1 MRFQY
6 DSIGERIVE
15 SKTTAAF
22 SAADTHTL
30 LGALDALG
38 GVRGLDTLDLACGY
52 GYNTRL
58 LARGG
63 ARRTVGVDS
72 SEEMIRLARAH
83 GVLDA
88 DSASGVH
95 GVDGVDG
102 GVRVAG
108 AGRAPSI
115 GAARIEA
122 TPMEAAPAGAAS
134 AGAPSAHAAQIEAAT
149 IKAAQSEAARIEA
162 AQIEAAP
169 MEAAP
174 IEYVVADA
182 VKLPQMG
189 PFDLATAVYLF
200 NYATDRSALHAMFRS
215 IRANLRDGGRLLAI
229 VPNAGAYPNVDWS
242 PYGLRIVD
250 RVHEGD
256 APLLKA
262 QFLTQPSVDFEFRE
276 WAHADF
282 AEAAVEAGFSTVGW
296 QPNRTP
302 PADGA
307 RDEAYWTA
315 YRAWPISSLMT
326 CTA

>member
-6 DSIGERIVE
+6 DTIGERFVE

-63 ARRTVGVDS
+63 ARRAVGVDI

-83 GVLDA
+83 GVI
-88 DSASGVH
+88 G
-95 GVDGVDG
+95 GDGVG
-102 GVRVAG
+102 ALEGAVGAVR
-108 AGRAPSI
+108 
-115 GAARIEA
+115 
-122 TPMEAAPAGAAS
+122 PAGAAG
-134 AGAPSAHAAQIEAAT
+134 AGPEAGGADGGGADGTAGRDRGAGGGAA
-149 IKAAQSEAARIEA
+149 
-162 AQIEAAP
+162 AAP
-169 MEAAP
+169 AV
-174 IEYVVADA
+174 EYVVADA
-182 VKLPQMG
+182 AKLPQMG

-200 NYATDRSALHAMFRS
+200 NHAADRSALHAMFRS
-215 IRANLRDGGRLLAI
+215 IRANLREGGRLLAI
-229 VPNAGAYPNVDWS
+229 VPNAGAYPHVDWS
-242 PYGLRIVD
+242 PYGVRIVD
-250 RVHEGD
+250 RVVEGD

-262 QFLTQPSVDFEFRE
+262 QFLTQPPADFEFRE

-302 PADGA
+302 PAEGA

>member
-6 DSIGERIVE
+6 DTIGERFVE

-22 SAADTHTL
+22 AAADTHTL

-63 ARRTVGVDS
+63 ARRAVGVDI

-83 GVLDA
+83 GVIGGNGVGALERA
-88 DSASGVH
+88 VGAVRPVGAAASGAH
-95 GVDGVDG
+95 EDT
-102 GVRVAG
+102 
-108 AGRAPSI
+108 
-115 GAARIEA
+115 GAARGAASRGEA
-122 TPMEAAPAGAAS
+122 ASMEAASAEAAS
-134 AGAPSAHAAQIEAAT
+134 ISAASIETASIEAA
-149 IKAAQSEAARIEA
+149 S
-162 AQIEAAP
+162 
-169 MEAAP
+169 

-182 VKLPQMG
+182 AKLPQMG

-200 NYATDRSALHAMFRS
+200 NYAADRSALHAMFRS

-242 PYGLRIVD
+242 PYGVRIVD
-250 RVHEGD
+250 RVQEGD

-262 QFLTQPSVDFEFRE
+262 QFLTQPPADFEFRE

>member
-6 DSIGERIVE
+6 DSIGERFVE

-63 ARRTVGVDS
+63 ARRAVGVDI

-83 GVLDA
+83 GVIGGN
-88 DSASGVH
+88 GVGALEGAVGAVLPVR
-95 GVDGVDG
+95 GVG
-102 GVRVAG
+102 AG
-108 AGRAPSI
+108 APAPT
-115 GAARIEA
+115 GAAAGTGTPQGGAAEGRPGEA
-122 TPMEAAPAGAAS
+122 AAREAAPGEAAS
-134 AGAPSAHAAQIEAAT
+134 
-149 IKAAQSEAARIEA
+149 
-162 AQIEAAP
+162 
-169 MEAAP
+169 

-182 VKLPQMG
+182 AKLPQMG

-229 VPNAGAYPNVDWS
+229 VPNAGAFPNVDWS
-242 PYGLRIVD
+242 PYGVRIVD

-262 QFLTQPSVDFEFRE
+262 QFLTQPPADFEFRE

-307 RDEAYWTA
+307 RDEAYWNA

>member
-1 MRFQY
+1 
-6 DSIGERIVE
+6 
-15 SKTTAAF
+15 
-22 SAADTHTL
+22 
-30 LGALDALG
+30 
-38 GVRGLDTLDLACGY
+38 
-52 GYNTRL
+52 
-58 LARGG
+58 
-63 ARRTVGVDS
+63 
-72 SEEMIRLARAH
+72 
-83 GVLDA
+83 
-88 DSASGVH
+88 
-95 GVDGVDG
+95 
-102 GVRVAG
+102 
-108 AGRAPSI
+108 
-115 GAARIEA
+115 
-122 TPMEAAPAGAAS
+122 MEAAPAQAAPVEAAS
-134 AGAPSAHAAQIEAAT
+134 
-149 IKAAQSEAARIEA
+149 
-162 AQIEAAP
+162 
-169 MEAAP
+169 
-174 IEYVVADA
+174 IEYLVADA
-182 VKLPQMG
+182 AKLPQMG

-242 PYGLRIVD
+242 PYGVRIVD

-262 QFLTQPSVDFEFRE
+262 QFLTQPPADFEFRE
-276 WAHADF
+276 WAHSDF

>member
-6 DSIGERIVE
+6 DTIGERFVE
-15 SKTTAAF
+15 SKTVAAF

-38 GVRGLDTLDLACGY
+38 GVSGLDTLDLACGY

-63 ARRTVGVDS
+63 ARRAVGVDI

-83 GVLDA
+83 GVIGADDVATLEGAVGA
-88 DSASGVH
+88 DSSPEPSEDDA
-95 GVDGVDG
+95 
-102 GVRVAG
+102 VAAALAPG
-108 AGRAPSI
+108 AVAPGAVATGPAGSTPGRA
-115 GAARIEA
+115 
-122 TPMEAAPAGAAS
+122 APRDTS
-134 AGAPSAHAAQIEAAT
+134 
-149 IKAAQSEAARIEA
+149 
-162 AQIEAAP
+162 
-169 MEAAP
+169 
-174 IEYVVADA
+174 IEYVVADTA
-182 VKLPQMG
+182 KLPQLG

-200 NYATDRSALHAMFRS
+200 SQATDRSALHAMFRS

-229 VPNAGAYPNVDWS
+229 VPNAGAYPHVDWS
-242 PYGLRIVD
+242 PYGVRIVD

-262 QFLTQPSVDFEFRE
+262 QFLTRPSVDFEFRE
-276 WAHADF
+276 WAHADL
-282 AEAAVEAGFSTVGW
+282 AEAAVEAGFATVGW

-302 PADGA
+302 PPDGA

>member
-6 DSIGERIVE
+6 DSIGDRYVE
-15 SKTTAAF
+15 SMTTAAF

-63 ARRTVGVDS
+63 ARRAVGVDI

-83 GVLDA
+83 GVI
-88 DSASGVH
+88 G
-95 GVDGVDG
+95 GG
-102 GVRVAG
+102 GVGALEAAVGAVRPAGGASSGAAAEG
-108 AGRAPSI
+108 AGTALC
-115 GAARIEA
+115 GAAPTGA
-122 TPMEAAPAGAAS
+122 AGDAPAGDGPTGNAPTGAAS
-134 AGAPSAHAAQIEAAT
+134 IEAG
-149 IKAAQSEAARIEA
+149 S
-162 AQIEAAP
+162 
-169 MEAAP
+169 
-174 IEYVVADA
+174 IEYLVADA
-182 VKLPQMG
+182 AKLPQMG

-200 NYATDRSALHAMFRS
+200 NQAADRSSLHAMFRS

-229 VPNAGAYPNVDWS
+229 VPNAGAFPHVDWS
-242 PYGLRIVD
+242 PYGVRIVD
-250 RVHEGD
+250 RVQEGD

-262 QFLTQPSVDFEFRE
+262 QFLTQPPADFEFRE

-302 PADGA
+302 PADGV

>member
-6 DSIGERIVE
+6 DTIGERFVE
-15 SKTTAAF
+15 AKTTAAF
-22 SAADTHTL
+22 AAADTHTL

-38 GVRGLDTLDLACGY
+38 GVHGLDTIDLACGY

-63 ARRTVGVDS
+63 ARRAVGVDI

-83 GVLDA
+83 GVIGGGGVGALEGAVGAVRQVGAADA
-88 DSASGVH
+88 AGETSAADAPGAAGMASGA
-95 GVDGVDG
+95 G
-102 GVRVAG
+102 GG
-108 AGRAPSI
+108 AG
-115 GAARIEA
+115 
-122 TPMEAAPAGAAS
+122 TAPAV
-134 AGAPSAHAAQIEAAT
+134 
-149 IKAAQSEAARIEA
+149 
-162 AQIEAAP
+162 
-169 MEAAP
+169 
-174 IEYVVADA
+174 EYVVADA
-182 VKLPQMG
+182 AKLPRMG

-200 NYATDRSALHAMFRS
+200 NQAGDRSALHAMFRS
-215 IRANLRDGGRLLAI
+215 IRANLREGGRLLAI
-229 VPNAGAYPNVDWS
+229 VPNAGAYPHVDWS
-242 PYGLRIVD
+242 PYGVRIVD
-250 RVHEGD
+250 RVLEGD

-262 QFLTQPSVDFEFRE
+262 QFLTRPPADFEFRE

-302 PADGA
+302 PAEGA

>member
-6 DSIGERIVE
+6 DTIGERFVE

-22 SAADTHTL
+22 AAADTHTL

-63 ARRTVGVDS
+63 ARRAVGVDI

-83 GVLDA
+83 GVIGGN
-88 DSASGVH
+88 GV
-95 GVDGVDG
+95 GALELAVGA
-102 GVRVAG
+102 VR
-108 AGRAPSI
+108 
-115 GAARIEA
+115 
-122 TPMEAAPAGAAS
+122 PAGAAAS
-134 AGAPSAHAAQIEAAT
+134 GADEDTEADHGAAAPTEAA
-149 IKAAQSEAARIEA
+149 S
-162 AQIEAAP
+162 
-169 MEAAP
+169 

-182 VKLPQMG
+182 AKLPQMG

-200 NYATDRSALHAMFRS
+200 NYAGDRSALHAMFRS

-242 PYGLRIVD
+242 PYGVRIVD
-250 RVHEGD
+250 RVQEGD

-262 QFLTQPSVDFEFRE
+262 QFLTQPPADFEFRE

>member
-6 DSIGERIVE
+6 DTIGERFVE

-22 SAADTHTL
+22 AAADTHTL

-38 GVRGLDTLDLACGY
+38 GVHGLDTLDLACGY

-63 ARRTVGVDS
+63 ARRAVGVDI

-83 GVLDA
+83 GVI
-88 DSASGVH
+88 G
-95 GVDGVDG
+95 GDGVG
-102 GVRVAG
+102 ALEGAVGAVRPSGAAAAAGTAGTEGTAVTETTARG
-108 AGRAPSI
+108 AG
-115 GAARIEA
+115 GGTA
-122 TPMEAAPAGAAS
+122 TAPAV
-134 AGAPSAHAAQIEAAT
+134 
-149 IKAAQSEAARIEA
+149 
-162 AQIEAAP
+162 
-169 MEAAP
+169 
-174 IEYVVADA
+174 EYVVADA
-182 VKLPQMG
+182 TKLPQMG

-200 NYATDRSALHAMFRS
+200 NHAADRSALHAMFRS

-229 VPNAGAYPNVDWS
+229 VPNAGAYPHVDWS
-242 PYGLRIVD
+242 PYGVRIVD
-250 RVHEGD
+250 RVVEGD

-262 QFLTQPSVDFEFRE
+262 QFLTKPPADFEFRE
-276 WAHADF
+276 WSHADF

-302 PADGA
+302 PAEGA
-307 RDEAYWTA
+307 RDEAYWSA

>member
-6 DSIGERIVE
+6 DSIGERFVE

-63 ARRTVGVDS
+63 ARRAVGVDI

-83 GVLDA
+83 GVIGGN
-88 DSASGVH
+88 GV
-95 GVDGVDG
+95 GALEGAVGAVLP
-102 GVRVAG
+102 VRGAG
-108 AGRAPSI
+108 AGAPAPT
-115 GAARIEA
+115 GAAAGTGTPQGGAAEGRPGEA
-122 TPMEAAPAGAAS
+122 AAREAAPGEAAS
-134 AGAPSAHAAQIEAAT
+134 
-149 IKAAQSEAARIEA
+149 
-162 AQIEAAP
+162 
-169 MEAAP
+169 

-182 VKLPQMG
+182 AKLPQMG

-229 VPNAGAYPNVDWS
+229 VPNAGAFPNVDWS
-242 PYGLRIVD
+242 PYGVRIVD

-262 QFLTQPSVDFEFRE
+262 QFLTQPPADFEFRE

-282 AEAAVEAGFSTVGW
+282 AEAAVEAGFTTVGW

-307 RDEAYWTA
+307 RDEAYWNA

>member
-6 DSIGERIVE
+6 DSIGERFVE

-63 ARRTVGVDS
+63 ARRAVGVDI

-83 GVLDA
+83 GVIGA
-88 DSASGVH
+88 
-95 GVDGVDG
+95 DGVG
-102 GVRVAG
+102 ALEGAVGAVLPARGAG
-108 AGRAPSI
+108 AVAATAAAADTGAPR
-115 GAARIEA
+115 GAAARAEGAPVEA
-122 TPMEAAPAGAAS
+122 APVEAAPAQAAPVEAAS
-134 AGAPSAHAAQIEAAT
+134 
-149 IKAAQSEAARIEA
+149 
-162 AQIEAAP
+162 
-169 MEAAP
+169 
-174 IEYVVADA
+174 IEYLVADA
-182 VKLPQMG
+182 AKLPQMG

-242 PYGLRIVD
+242 PYGVRIVD

-262 QFLTQPSVDFEFRE
+262 QFLTQPPADFEFRE
-276 WAHADF
+276 WAHSDF

>member
-6 DSIGERIVE
+6 DSIGDRFVE

-63 ARRTVGVDS
+63 ARRAVGVDI

-83 GVLDA
+83 GVIGGNGVGALEA
-88 DSASGVH
+88 AVGAVRPAGGAASG
-95 GVDGVDG
+95 
-102 GVRVAG
+102 
-108 AGRAPSI
+108 
-115 GAARIEA
+115 AAAEG
-122 TPMEAAPAGAAS
+122 TGTAPAGAAPT
-134 AGAPSAHAAQIEAAT
+134 GAASTGHVPTGNASTGDVPTGNAPTGAASIEG
-149 IKAAQSEAARIEA
+149 
-162 AQIEAAP
+162 
-169 MEAAP
+169 AP
-174 IEYVVADA
+174 IEGASIEYLVADA
-182 VKLPQMG
+182 AKLPRMG

-200 NYATDRSALHAMFRS
+200 NHATDRSSLHAMFRS

-229 VPNAGAYPNVDWS
+229 VPNAGAFPHVDWS
-242 PYGLRIVD
+242 PYGVRIVD
-250 RVHEGD
+250 RVQEGD

-262 QFLTQPSVDFEFRE
+262 QFLTQPPADFEFRE

-296 QPNRTP
+296 QPSRTP
-302 PADGA
+302 PADGV